1 MSGTINK
8 KKSGV
13 MMLIV
18 NTIKS
23 IIEIKSVTAG
33 VEVQEHECSP
43 IGGSWSTSLESVINP
58 LWSNIQK

>member
-13 MMLIV
+13 MILIV

-33 VEVQEHECSP
+33 VKVQEHECCP
-43 IGGSWSTSLESVINP
+43 IGGSWSTSLGSVINP